1 MHAETDRLLV
11 RPFAEDDAAGLHEI
25 LSDSEVMRYIE
36 APFSAEQTRA
46 FLRENGLSRP
56 PRIFAVIRKS
66 DGALIGQLILHP
78 WDEAATEL
86 GWILRRDCWGRGYA
100 GELTEAIIA
109 EADRDLVIECSPAQ
123 SATRHIAEKHG
134 FRPCGESG
142 GLLVFRYRTKK
153 EL

>member
-1 MHAETDRLLV
+1 MLTETDRLLV
-11 RPFAEDDAAGLHEI
+11 RPFAEDDAAALHEI
-25 LSDSEVMRYIE
+25 LSEPLVMRHIE
-36 APFSAEQTRA
+36 APFSAEQTRS
-46 FLRENGLSRP
+46 FLREYGLCRP
-56 PRIFAVIRKS
+56 PRVYAVIRKS
-66 DGALIGQLILHP
+66 DGTLIGQLILHP

-123 SATRHIAEKHG
+123 SATMHIAEKHG

-142 GLLVFRYRTKK
+142 ELLVFRYRTKK